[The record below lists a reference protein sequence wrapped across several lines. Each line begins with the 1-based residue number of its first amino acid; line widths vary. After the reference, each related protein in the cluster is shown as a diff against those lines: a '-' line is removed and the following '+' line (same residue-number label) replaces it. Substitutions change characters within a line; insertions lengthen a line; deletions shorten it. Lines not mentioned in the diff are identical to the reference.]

1 MTDIP
6 ADEILQVRFDGA
18 VAIMT
23 MNNPK
28 RLNAFNMKMRET
40 MYARLLEIESNE
52 ECRAIVLTGAGGNLC
67 AGGDISEMK
76 QRTVI
81 EGRTRADLPTRIFK
95 LLVTGP
101 KPLVVAVEGNCMGA
115 GVSFVAAS
123 DYAVAASDAKFGCA
137 FIKVGLLPDV
147 GAIWSLPRKIGHR
160 KAMELCALAENFD
173 AQEALRLDLVNKVCE
188 PGSALQ
194 EALEVARRFARNPP
208 VAMALMKA
216 ALNIGNDSL
225 DQAINTEVNYASVLM
240 HTEDFA
246 EAARAFMEK
255 RKPVFTGK

>member
-1 MTDIP
+1 
-6 ADEILQVRFDGA
+6 
-18 VAIMT
+18 
-23 MNNPK
+23 
-28 RLNAFNMKMRET
+28 MRET
-40 MYARLLEIESNE
+40 MYARLLEIENND

-76 QRTVI
+76 QRTVL
-81 EGRTRADLPTRIFK
+81 EGRLRADLPTRIFK

-101 KPLVVAVEGNCMGA
+101 KPLIVAVEGNCMGA

-137 FIKVGLLPDV
+137 FIRVGLMPDV

-160 KAMELCALAENFD
+160 KAMELCALAEHFD
-173 AQEALRLDLVNKVCE
+173 APEALRLDLVNKVCE
-188 PGSALQ
+188 PGKALQ
-194 EALEVARRFARNPP
+194 EAIEVAQRFAKNPP

-225 DQAINTEVNYASVLM
+225 DQAINTEVNSASVLM

-255 RKPVFTGK
+255 RPPVFTGN